1 MYTFTAVCT
10 ALYNYLAPAWPSQLK
25 NSKFLCGHRK
35 GHSPHSTPLG
45 SLYTLLFV
53 VTSAHTLLGPTS
65 FYSYSVIMLSVTSA
79 HTLLGPVSLYSYSV
93 IMLSGLW
100 LFIVT
105 SAGFLLCTYIHL
117 PYITKTLH
125 CVHTVHGSV
134 LWLYIYTSVQ
144 PLFRPPESVLSTRL
158 SSRHIL
164 PKFENTLKIAGTFGK
179 WLLF

>member
-53 VTSAHTLLGPTS
+53 
-65 FYSYSVIMLSVTSA
+65 VTSA

-144 PLFRPPESVLSTRL
+144 PLFRPPESVLSARL

>member
-35 GHSPHSTPLG
+35 GHSPHSTPMG

-65 FYSYSVIMLSVTSA
+65 LYSYSVIMLSVTSA
-79 HTLLGPVSLYSYSV
+79 HTLLGPASLYSYSV

-105 SAGFLLCTYIHL
+105 SACTLLGPVC
-117 PYITKTLH
+117 
-125 CVHTVHGSV
+125 CV
-134 LWLYIYTSVQ
+134 LIYTY
-144 PLFRPPESVLSTRL
+144 L
-158 SSRHIL
+158 IL
-164 PKFENTLKIAGTFGK
+164 PKHFLCTHCAWISSTTVHLYFSPASVHSWTVLNCTVKLYTR
-179 WLLF
+179 